1 MFMSALTS
9 ALPPDLSSI
18 ITNLG
23 VFSLAVA
30 AVVGGIYKAIRE
42 VRKTNENAPAV
53 AATALMDAQT
63 MQKFLSTFAVLA
75 ETLTEIERHL
85 DKAHDKGQEMRDNVR
100 SSTEEMH
107 RLRVAVTDLHQHMR
121 ATNR

>member
-1 MFMSALTS
+1 MVLTILTS
-9 ALPPDLSSI
+9 ALPANLSSI
-18 ITNLG
+18 LTNLG

-30 AVVGGIYKAIRE
+30 AVVGGIYKAIQE
-42 VRKTNENAPAV
+42 IRKSTTAAPV
-53 AATALMDAQT
+53 ITATALMDAQT

-107 RLRVAVTDLHQHMR
+107 RLRVAVVDLHQHMR